1 MDIGT
6 QHFVLDVKTDYAS
19 IASQARKQVVIA
31 LSTSLRSAD
40 LQRHANH
47 NNPQHK
53 GRLARPAQQHM
64 SKFVALVDDECIRY
78 VQNSTPPEKHC
89 AYCSRCLPAK
99 VGMRFLN
106 DSSRPAAWLP
116 DVSGHLWHAW
126 PMVRSPRC
134 IESVLLLSQ
143 VERAPHA
150 QRHQQPEIESSFL
163 VPLQL
168 MVSVFFGQ

>member
-31 LSTSLRSAD
+31 LSTSLLQLTCRDMLITTTPNTKVDLRGLRSSIC
-40 LQRHANH
+40 
-47 NNPQHK
+47 PI
-53 GRLARPAQQHM
+53 
-64 SKFVALVDDECIRY
+64 FVALVDDECIRY

-106 DSSRPAAWLP
+106 GSSRPAAWLP

-126 PMVRSPRC
+126 PLLRSPRC

-163 VPLQL
+163 VPLQ